1 MLARER
7 SEEIEK
13 KILDKRAAF
22 AMDAL
27 RERKEEKDP
36 LRTDFQRDRDR
47 ILHSNS
53 FRRLKHKTQV
63 YIAPLG
69 DHYRTRMT
77 HTLEVAQIGRTMAR
91 ALRLNE
97 DLVEAIAYGHDLG
110 HTPFGHVGEQA
121 LQEIHGHFEHNEQ
134 SVRIVERLEKDGK
147 GLNLTREVRDGIL
160 NHCGSRKAHT
170 LEGALIKYADRI
182 AYLCHDYE
190 DAESMGLIHASDLP
204 KEVIDTLGSTHSSM
218 ITAMVTDLASH
229 SMADENDGI
238 HMSEKGDEVLL
249 TFRNFMFTEV
259 YMSETLIPDRKR
271 GSNVVKMLY
280 RYYTEKDGKGNYFDH
295 RLPKKQIVLAGGNI
309 PLAAVDYISGLTDNY
324 AINLFEDIFVP
335 RYWTFRKEE
344 D

>member
-1 MLARER
+1 MLVRER
-7 SEEIEK
+7 SEDIEK
-13 KILDKRAAF
+13 KILCHWAALAVHAKR
-22 AMDAL
+22 D
-27 RERKEEKDP
+27 REEKKDP

-63 YIAPLG
+63 YIAPRG

-97 DLVEAIAYGHDLG
+97 DLVEAIALGHDLG

-121 LQEIHGHFEHNEQ
+121 LQEICGHFEHNEQ
-134 SVRIVERLEKDGK
+134 SVRIVEKLEKDGQ
-147 GLNLTREVRDGIL
+147 GLNLTKEVRDGIL
-160 NHCGSRKAHT
+160 NHCGKLKAHT
-170 LEGALIKYADRI
+170 LEGRLIKYADRI

-190 DAESMGLIHASDLP
+190 DAETMGLIGPDDLP
-204 KEVIDTLGSTHSSM
+204 PDVVAKIGVTHSSM
-218 ITAMVTDLASH
+218 ITAMVTDVVTH
-229 SMADENDGI
+229 SMQDDSDGI
-238 HMSEKGDEVLL
+238 HMSEEGDQVLL
-249 TFRNFMFTEV
+249 AFRKFMFEEV
-259 YMSETLIPDRKR
+259 YMSRALIPDRKR

-280 RYYTEKDGKGNYFDH
+280 TYYTEKRPDGSYH
-295 RLPKKQIVLAGGNI
+295 ETRLPDKQVRLAGGNI

-335 RYWTFRKEE
+335 RYWTFKKE
-344 D
+344 

>member
-1 MLARER
+1 MLIRER
-7 SEEIEK
+7 SEELEK
-13 KILDKRAAF
+13 KILCHRAALS
-22 AMDAL
+22 ANARRD
-27 RERKEEKDP
+27 REEKRDP

-63 YIAPLG
+63 YIAPRG

-97 DLVEAIAYGHDLG
+97 DLVEAIALGHDLG

-121 LQEIHGHFEHNEQ
+121 LQEVCGHFEHNEQ
-134 SVRIVERLEKDGK
+134 SVRIVEKLEKEGQ
-147 GLNLTREVRDGIL
+147 GLNLTEEVRDGML
-160 NHCGSRKAHT
+160 NHCGKLTAHT

-190 DAESMGLIHASDLP
+190 DAETMGLIGPEDLP
-204 KEVIDTLGSTHSSM
+204 DMVKHKIGTTHSSM
-218 ITAMVTDLASH
+218 ITALVTSVVKN
-229 SMADENDGI
+229 SMQNEEDGI
-238 HMSEKGDEVLL
+238 HMSKEGDEVLQ
-249 TFRNFMFTEV
+249 TFRQFMFDEV
-259 YMSETLIPDRKR
+259 YMSKALIPDRKR

-280 RYYTEKDGKGNYFDH
+280 NYYTEKRADGSFH
-295 RLPKKQIVLAGGNI
+295 ETRLPEKQIRLAGGNI
-309 PLAAVDYISGLTDNY
+309 PLAAVDYISGLTDNF

-335 RYWTFRKEE
+335 RYWTFKKE
-344 D
+344 

>member
-1 MLARER
+1 MLVRER
-7 SEEIEK
+7 SEDIEK
-13 KILDKRAAF
+13 KILCRRAAF
-22 AMDAL
+22 AANAKRD
-27 RERKEEKDP
+27 REEKKDP

-63 YIAPLG
+63 YIAPRG

-97 DLVEAIAYGHDLG
+97 DLVEAIALGHDLG

-121 LQEIHGHFEHNEQ
+121 LQEICGHFEHNEQ
-134 SVRIVERLEKDGK
+134 SVRIVEKLEKEGQ
-147 GLNLTREVRDGIL
+147 GLNLTKEVRDGML
-160 NHCGSRKAHT
+160 NHCGSLVAHT
-170 LEGALIKYADRI
+170 LEGCLIKYADRI

-190 DAESMGLIHASDLP
+190 DAETMGLIGPDDLP
-204 KEVIDTLGSTHSSM
+204 PDVVAKIGVTHSSM
-218 ITAMVTDLASH
+218 ITAMVTDVVTH
-229 SMADENDGI
+229 SMGAETDGI
-238 HMSEKGDEVLL
+238 HMSEEGDRVLL
-249 TFRNFMFTEV
+249 AFRKFMFDEV
-259 YMSETLIPDRKR
+259 YMSRALIPDRKR

-280 RYYTEKDGKGNYFDH
+280 RYYTEKRPDGSYH
-295 RLPKKQIVLAGGNI
+295 ETRLPEKQVRLAGGNI

-335 RYWTFRKEE
+335 RYWTFKKE
-344 D
+344 

>member
-1 MLARER
+1 MLVRER

-13 KILDKRAAF
+13 KILCHRAAF
-22 AMDAL
+22 AVHAKRD
-27 RERKEEKDP
+27 REEKKDP

-63 YIAPLG
+63 YIAPRG

-97 DLVEAIAYGHDLG
+97 DLVEAIALGHDLG

-121 LQEIHGHFEHNEQ
+121 LQEICGHFEHNEQ
-134 SVRIVERLEKDGK
+134 SVRIVEKLEKDGQ
-147 GLNLTREVRDGIL
+147 GLNLTKEVRDGIL
-160 NHCGSRKAHT
+160 NHCGQLKAHT
-170 LEGALIKYADRI
+170 LEGCLIKYADRI

-190 DAESMGLIHASDLP
+190 DAETMGLPPDVGARIG
-204 KEVIDTLGSTHSSM
+204 VTHSSM
-218 ITAMVTDLASH
+218 ITAMVTDVVTH
-229 SMADENDGI
+229 SMQDDGDGI
-238 HMSEKGDEVLL
+238 HMSEEGDRVLSA
-249 TFRNFMFTEV
+249 FRKFMFDEV
-259 YMSETLIPDRKR
+259 YMSRALIPDRKR

-280 RYYTEKDGKGNYFDH
+280 NYYTEKRADGSYH
-295 RLPKKQIVLAGGNI
+295 ETRLPEKQVRLAGGNI

-335 RYWTFRKEE
+335 RYWTFKKE
-344 D
+344 

>member
-1 MLARER
+1 MLVRER
-7 SEEIEK
+7 SEDIEK
-13 KILDKRAAF
+13 KILCHRAAL
-22 AMDAL
+22 AVHAKRD
-27 RERKEEKDP
+27 REEKKDP

-63 YIAPLG
+63 YIAPRG

-97 DLVEAIAYGHDLG
+97 DLVEAIALGHDLG

-121 LQEIHGHFEHNEQ
+121 LQEICGHFEHNEQ
-134 SVRIVERLEKDGK
+134 SVRIVEKLEKDGQ
-147 GLNLTREVRDGIL
+147 GLNLTKEVRDGIL
-160 NHCGSRKAHT
+160 NHCGKLKAHT
-170 LEGALIKYADRI
+170 LEGRLIKYADRI

-190 DAESMGLIHASDLP
+190 DAETMGLIGPDDLP
-204 KEVIDTLGSTHSSM
+204 PDVVAKIGVTHSSM
-218 ITAMVTDLASH
+218 ITAMVTDVVTH
-229 SMADENDGI
+229 SMQDDSDGI
-238 HMSEKGDEVLL
+238 HMSEEGDQVLL
-249 TFRNFMFTEV
+249 AFRKFMFEEV
-259 YMSETLIPDRKR
+259 YMSRALIPDRKR

-280 RYYTEKDGKGNYFDH
+280 TYYTEKRPDGSYH
-295 RLPKKQIVLAGGNI
+295 ETRLPDKQVRLAGGNI

-335 RYWTFRKEE
+335 RYWTFKKE
-344 D
+344 

>member
-1 MLARER
+1 MLVRER

-13 KILDKRAAF
+13 KILCHRAAF
-22 AMDAL
+22 AVHAKRD
-27 RERKEEKDP
+27 REEKKDP

-63 YIAPLG
+63 YIAPRG

-97 DLVEAIAYGHDLG
+97 DLVEAIALGHDLG

-121 LQEIHGHFEHNEQ
+121 LQEICGHFEHNEQ
-134 SVRIVERLEKDGK
+134 SVRIVEKLEKDGQ
-147 GLNLTREVRDGIL
+147 GLNLTKEVRDGIL
-160 NHCGSRKAHT
+160 NHCGQLKAHI
-170 LEGALIKYADRI
+170 LEGCLIKYADRI

-190 DAESMGLIHASDLP
+190 DAETMGLIGPDDLP
-204 KEVIDTLGSTHSSM
+204 PDVVARIGVTHSSM
-218 ITAMVTDLASH
+218 ITAMVTDVVTH
-229 SMADENDGI
+229 SMQDDGDGI
-238 HMSEKGDEVLL
+238 HMSEEGDRVLSA
-249 TFRNFMFTEV
+249 FRKFMFDEV
-259 YMSETLIPDRKR
+259 YMSRALIPDRKR

-280 RYYTEKDGKGNYFDH
+280 NYYTEKRADGSYH
-295 RLPKKQIVLAGGNI
+295 ETRLPEKQVRLAGGNI

-335 RYWTFRKEE
+335 RYWTFKKE
-344 D
+344 

>member
-1 MLARER
+1 MLVRER
-7 SEEIEK
+7 SEDIEK
-13 KILDKRAAF
+13 KILCHRAAF
-22 AMDAL
+22 AVHAKRD
-27 RERKEEKDP
+27 REEKKDP

-63 YIAPLG
+63 YIAPRG

-97 DLVEAIAYGHDLG
+97 DLVEAIALGHDLG

-121 LQEIHGHFEHNEQ
+121 LQEICGHFEHNEQ
-134 SVRIVERLEKDGK
+134 SVRIVEKLEKDGQ
-147 GLNLTREVRDGIL
+147 GLNLTKEVRDGIL
-160 NHCGSRKAHT
+160 NHCGSLVAHT
-170 LEGALIKYADRI
+170 LEGCLIKYADRI

-190 DAESMGLIHASDLP
+190 DAETMGLIGPDDLP
-204 KEVIDTLGSTHSSM
+204 PEVVAKIGVTHSSM
-218 ITAMVTDLASH
+218 ITAMVTDVVTH
-229 SMADENDGI
+229 SMQDDSDGI
-238 HMSEKGDEVLL
+238 HMSEEGDQVLL
-249 TFRNFMFTEV
+249 AFRKFMFEEV
-259 YMSETLIPDRKR
+259 YMSRALIPDRKR

-280 RYYTEKDGKGNYFDH
+280 RYYTEKRPDGSYH
-295 RLPKKQIVLAGGNI
+295 ETRLPEKQVRLAGENI

-335 RYWTFRKEE
+335 RYWTFKKE
-344 D
+344 

>member
-1 MLARER
+1 MLVRER
-7 SEEIEK
+7 SEDIEK
-13 KILDKRAAF
+13 KILCHRAAL
-22 AMDAL
+22 AVHAKRD
-27 RERKEEKDP
+27 REEKKDP

-63 YIAPLG
+63 YIAPRG

-97 DLVEAIAYGHDLG
+97 DLVEAIALGHDLG

-121 LQEIHGHFEHNEQ
+121 LQEICGHFEHNEQ
-134 SVRIVERLEKDGK
+134 SVRIVEKLEKDGQ
-147 GLNLTREVRDGIL
+147 GLNLTKEVRDGIL
-160 NHCGSRKAHT
+160 NHCGKLKAHT
-170 LEGALIKYADRI
+170 LEGCLIKYADRI

-190 DAESMGLIHASDLP
+190 DAETMGLIGPDDLP
-204 KEVIDTLGSTHSSM
+204 PEVVAKIGVTHSSM
-218 ITAMVTDLASH
+218 ITAMVTDVVTH
-229 SMADENDGI
+229 SMQDDSDGI
-238 HMSEKGDEVLL
+238 HMSEEGDQVLL
-249 TFRNFMFTEV
+249 AFRKFMFEEV
-259 YMSETLIPDRKR
+259 YMSRALIPDRKR

-280 RYYTEKDGKGNYFDH
+280 RYYTEKRPDGSYH
-295 RLPKKQIVLAGGNI
+295 ETRLPEKQVRLAGENI

-335 RYWTFRKEE
+335 RYWTFKKE
-344 D
+344 